1 MALIDFKVSGY
12 RSVRDVWLKLRP
24 VNVIVGPNGCGKS
37 NLYRSM
43 YLLHCLARGGLA
55 QALAEEGGME
65 SVMWAGKRGKY
76 DKNALTLSIRS
87 HNYEYTMVCGLAGD
101 VARPPAFASDPEIK
115 SEDIF
120 LLKDGHKHV
129 LIKRRR
135 GFIEARSAEGKKIEY
150 TLKVLDNESVLSAL
164 RDPIKFPELF
174 ALREEMLNWRF
185 YHHFRTDAASPLRK
199 SQIGVMT
206 PVLSHDGHDV
216 AAAFETIRASGDA
229 AALKEALEDAFPA
242 ADIDVTTD
250 GARRVLSMTSR
261 EFGRP
266 FEAQEFSDGTLQ
278 YICLVTAL
286 LSLRAPTLLA
296 LNEPE
301 TSLHPQLF
309 QPLARLIVRAS
320 NDTQIWLTTHST
332 ELSDAILELAGYDA
346 LELQNV
352 QGETKLKG
360 VGLGGY
366 KETDDFESAP
376 ESEE

>member
-1 MALIDFKVSGY
+1 MSLIDFKVSGY
-12 RSVRDVWLKLRP
+12 RSIRELWLKLRP

-43 YLLHCLARGGLA
+43 YLLHCLARGELA
-55 QALAEEGGME
+55 QALAEEGGMR
-65 SVMWAGKRGKY
+65 SVTWAGKRGKY
-76 DKNALTLSIRS
+76 DKKGLTLSFRS
-87 HNYEYTMVCGLAGD
+87 SKFEYTMECGEAGD

-120 LLKDGHKHV
+120 LLKDGHKHA

-135 GFIEARSAEGKKIEY
+135 GFIEAKSAEGKKIEY
-150 TLKVLDNESVLSAL
+150 TMKVMDNESVLSAL
-164 RDPIKFPELF
+164 RDPLKFPELF

-185 YHHFRTDAASPLRK
+185 YHHFRTDSDSPLRK

-206 PVLSHDGHDV
+206 PVLSHDGHDI

-229 AALKEALEDAFPA
+229 GALKESLEDAFPGSE
-242 ADIDVTTD
+242 IDVITD
-250 GARRVLSMTSR
+250 GARRVLSMTNK

-266 FEAQEFSDGTLQ
+266 FDAQEFSDGTLQ

-301 TSLHPQLF
+301 ASLHPQLY

-366 KETDDFESAP
+366 KEKDDFVTSDE
-376 ESEE
+376 

>member
-1 MALIDFKVSGY
+1 
-12 RSVRDVWLKLRP
+12 
-24 VNVIVGPNGCGKS
+24 
-37 NLYRSM
+37 M

-65 SVMWAGKRGKY
+65 SVMWAGQKGKY
-76 DKNALTLSIRS
+76 DKSALTLSFRS
-87 HNYEYTMVCGLAGD
+87 SKYEYTMVCAPAGD

-120 LLKDGHKHV
+120 LIKDGHKHA

-135 GFIEARSAEGKKIEY
+135 GFIEAKSAEGKKIEY
-150 TLKVLDNESVLSAL
+150 TLKVMDNESVLSAL
-164 RDPIKFPELF
+164 RDPLKFPELF

-185 YHHFRTDAASPLRK
+185 YHHFRTDSESPLRK
-199 SQIGVMT
+199 SQIGVLT
-206 PVLSHDGHDV
+206 PVLSHDGHDI
-216 AAAFETIRASGDA
+216 AAAFETIKASGDA
-229 AALKEALEDAFPA
+229 DALKESLEDAFPGS
-242 ADIDVTTD
+242 DIYVTTD
-250 GARRVLSMTSR
+250 GARRVLSMTSK

-266 FEAQEFSDGTLQ
+266 FDAQEFSDGTLQ

-301 TSLHPQLF
+301 ASLHPALYE
-309 QPLARLIVRAS
+309 PLARLIVRAS

-346 LELQNV
+346 LELHNV
-352 QGETKLKG
+352 KGETKLKG

-366 KETDDFESAP
+366 KETDDFVTSVE
-376 ESEE
+376 